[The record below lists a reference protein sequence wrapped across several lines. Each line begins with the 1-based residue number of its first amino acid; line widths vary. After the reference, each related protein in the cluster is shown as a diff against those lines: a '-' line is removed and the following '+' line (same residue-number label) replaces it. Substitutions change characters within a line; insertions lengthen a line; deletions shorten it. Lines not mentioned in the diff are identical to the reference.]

1 MGGQS
6 ESVSLLIC
14 GCVGSTNT
22 RSRHRKRGC
31 RNTGTEMSG
40 FTAAACKMSGSDP
53 RAEQY
58 SEIAMVAMDKRD
70 FVSAIKAYQAAM
82 ELAPGDKVYP
92 YALGKALHAHGNPQG
107 AAQMYMHSLA
117 IAPDWGAPRA
127 ALEQLGATQR

>member
-1 MGGQS
+1 
-6 ESVSLLIC
+6 
-14 GCVGSTNT
+14 
-22 RSRHRKRGC
+22 
-31 RNTGTEMSG
+31 MSG

-82 ELAPGDKVYP
+82 ELAPGSCAAGTSHYLIQLFSCRDKVYP

>member
-1 MGGQS
+1 MGNLR
-6 ESVSLLIC
+6 V
-14 GCVGSTNT
+14 
-22 RSRHRKRGC
+22 GC
-31 RNTGTEMSG
+31 REAPTPVRDTGSAAVATQATEMSG